1 MRVLTP
7 TPEALATLERLRA
20 ELKWR
25 AFDEPTYRR
34 QMFVRSPR
42 VKVPKDFPTF
52 LKKQAD

>member
-42 VKVPKDFPTF
+42 VKVPKDFPAF